1 MTLHEAYD
9 ALAPVLPGVYS
20 ISMNCWNYRHGEPGL
35 QWIVWDGKVHHEA
48 TTLDG
53 AVAMAI
59 AAHTAHTQ
67 KTAEQVFSETEAALC
82 NKTE

>member
-20 ISMNCWNYRHGEPGL
+20 ISMNCWNYRHGEPGVS
-35 QWIVWDGKVHHEA
+35 WIVWDGNTHHDA
-48 TTLDG
+48 PTLNG
-53 AVAMAI
+53 VVAMAI
-59 AAHTAHTQ
+59 AAHAQ

-82 NKTE
+82 KTE